1 MTTGTNSLTGTMG
14 HKCKSVFELNNINI
28 FMKTNIYTWLILS
41 KTLWTLCQ
49 QQGYNDLLYN
59 CRCGF

>member
-28 FMKTNIYTWLILS
+28 FMKTNIYT
-41 KTLWTLCQ
+41 
-49 QQGYNDLLYN
+49 
-59 CRCGF
+59 